1 MERRRGVLGPREIK
15 AGFHLAVKHRE
26 YQSWIYKTVFLERCF
41 VNLYLADLPFRHISA
56 SGKKFTREIN
66 RNSFVRT
73 VGR

>member
-56 SGKKFTREIN
+56 SNPGKNLPEKLIVIV
-66 RNSFVRT
+66 S
-73 VGR
+73 